1 MGGWFTDLCIALH
14 SYARYF
20 SCSQLS
26 KSCQYQKQSDEM
38 MTFLYSVPKLKFS
51 PPETTFR
58 NMFSALPQDHITGD
72 FSWTVPFA
80 QFILVL
86 FTQRGFSQA
95 KRTFNVQFK
104 ATLKIEAD
112 FFSAFMKEKWQIT
125 EAFML
130 LQCHPEHAVAKL
142 VQVSKQRGEHY
153 VYRSI

>member
-26 KSCQYQKQSDEM
+26 KSCQYQKQSYKMIKIFTPRNHLPKNIFCPPASSYHRRFQLDCA
-38 MTFLYSVPKLKFS
+38 FCLVYS
-51 PPETTFR
+51 
-58 NMFSALPQDHITGD
+58 G
-72 FSWTVPFA
+72 PFHSE
-80 QFILVL
+80 
-86 FTQRGFSQA
+86 RFSQA

-104 ATLKIEAD
+104 ARLKIAAD

-125 EAFML
+125 GAFML